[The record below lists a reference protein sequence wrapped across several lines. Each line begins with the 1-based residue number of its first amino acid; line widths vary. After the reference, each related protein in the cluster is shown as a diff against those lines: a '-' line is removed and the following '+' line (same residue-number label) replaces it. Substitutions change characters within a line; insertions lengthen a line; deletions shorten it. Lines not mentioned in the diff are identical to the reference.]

1 MKQRQRVIYR
11 LDLTA
16 DEVEQLQK
24 LEVSGSLKD
33 KILNPK
39 QIQSSQKKKEA
50 TQTATAHRTA
60 NAKAK
65 IQNAIN
71 TLKLYDKK
79 ITAYQVAK
87 ESGVSYSTAKKY
99 L

>member
-1 MKQRQRVIYR
+1 MIYR

-16 DEVEQLQK
+16 DEVEQLQT
-24 LEVSGSLKD
+24 LQIEGTLKD

-39 QIQSSQKKKEA
+39 QIQPSKKKIKA
-50 TQTATAHRTA
+50 TKTATATRTA

-87 ESGVSYSTAKKY
+87 ESGVSYNTAKKY
-99 L
+99 LRGNDG

>member
-1 MKQRQRVIYR
+1 M
-11 LDLTA
+11 
-16 DEVEQLQK
+16 EQLQG
-24 LEVSGSLKD
+24 LAIDGTLKD

-39 QIQSSQKKKEA
+39 QIQPSIKKSQA
-50 TQTATAHRTA
+50 AQAATAQRTA

-71 TLKLYDKK
+71 TLKLYNKPV
-79 ITAYQVAK
+79 TVYQVAK

-99 L
+99 LKG